1 MLVFVAVIMFAAPC
15 VSAPVLAAVPG
26 APAAV
31 LRQALRL
38 AAMARAAPVAVL
50 LPLLM
55 VQLAAA
61 APPTAPTVA
70 VLVFVWVAL
79 VDWRTA
85 VPRTELR

>member
-1 MLVFVAVIMFAAPC
+1 MLVFVAVIMFAAAC
-15 VSAPVLAAVPG
+15 VIAPVLAAVPG

-38 AAMARAAPVAVL
+38 TAMARAPVAVL

-85 VPRTELR
+85 VPRTALR